1 MPPLFSVS
9 GPVAQRLHK
18 QAVDVFV
25 CLHGRA
31 SARALT
37 LRDRRLTLQANL
49 MRAQLGIV
57 SGLEAR
63 VRV

>member
-1 MPPLFSVS
+1 MPALFAVS
-9 GPVAQRLHK
+9 GPVVTQTA
-18 QAVDVFV
+18 DVFV

>member
-1 MPPLFSVS
+1 MVTQT
-9 GPVAQRLHK
+9 A
-18 QAVDVFV
+18 DVFV